1 MAAPAFSGEYIA
13 LSGVKVLAPNS
24 HLSASLTHEWR
35 SMATDVRVPT
45 TGNAGEDAVV
55 LEWNV
60 TEGSDVTAGD
70 VLVTLETAKATIDVE
85 APISGHVL
93 RTFYAAGDEVPEHE
107 VLAVLGEPGE
117 QLPSEGSPAGPAAD
131 ADDMGATSPAYP
143 TPAVLATQPGGG
155 AEQDGHTQTPA
166 RRHTASPRARKLAGE
181 FGLDIAALA
190 GTGPMGRIIIADVVA
205 ARDRTTAH
213 APPPLPPPQPVLTP
227 PAIDQTPNAPAEE
240 FTVVP
245 VRGARKITAQRMHA
259 SLANS
264 AQLTLTRY
272 AKAKALLRYAKRLRR
287 VTDATS
293 RPRIGL
299 NDLIMFATARAV
311 AQHPAANSWFDWEGI
326 KQFRHVNLGFAVDTG
341 QALLVPVI
349 RSADTMTLSELS
361 QAARTAIDKA
371 RAATLAPD
379 DMDGGT
385 FTVSNL
391 GSLGI
396 HWFTPVLNPPQ
407 TAILGIGATH
417 QDHPAGPSLL
427 PLSLTFDHR
436 AIDGAAAAT
445 LLSDIAGC
453 IETVDV
459 IAAL

>member
-1 MAAPAFSGEYIA
+1 
-13 LSGVKVLAPNS
+13 
-24 HLSASLTHEWR
+24 
-35 SMATDVRVPT
+35 MATDVRVPT

-70 VLVTLETAKATIDVE
+70 ILVTLETAKATIDVE
-85 APISGHVL
+85 APISGQVL
-93 RTFYAAGDEVPEHE
+93 KTFYATGDEVPEHE

-117 QLPSEGSPAGPAAD
+117 QMPPEGSSAGPAAD

-143 TPAVLATQPGGG
+143 TPAAIATQPGGG
-155 AEQDGHTQTPA
+155 AEPNGRTQT
-166 RRHTASPRARKLAGE
+166 RRHSASPRARRLAGE
-181 FGLDIAALA
+181 FGIDLSSLA

-205 ARDRTTAH
+205 AQDRPAAE
-213 APPPLPPPQPVLTP
+213 APPTPQPVLTP
-227 PAIDQTPNAPAEE
+227 PTIDQTPSAPVDE

-245 VRGARKITAQRMHA
+245 VRGARKITARRMQA
-259 SLANS
+259 SLATS

-272 AKAKALLRYAKRLRR
+272 AKAKALLRYAKRLRQ

-293 RPRIGL
+293 RPRMSL

-311 AQHPAANSWFDWEGI
+311 AQHPEANSWFDWEGI
-326 KQFRHVNLGFAVDTG
+326 KQFTHVNLGFAVDTG

-361 QAARTAIDKA
+361 QAARTLVERA
-371 RAATLAPD
+371 RTGTLAPD
-379 DMDGGT
+379 EMDGGT

-391 GSLGI
+391 GGLGI

-407 TAILGIGATH
+407 TAIVGIGAAH
-417 QDHPAGPSLL
+417 QSHPAGPSLV

-436 AIDGAAAAT
+436 AIDGAAAAK
-445 LLSDIAGC
+445 LLSDIASC

>member
-1 MAAPAFSGEYIA
+1 
-13 LSGVKVLAPNS
+13 
-24 HLSASLTHEWR
+24 
-35 SMATDVRVPT
+35 MATDVRVPT

-60 TEGSDVTAGD
+60 TEGSDVSAGD

-85 APISGHVL
+85 APISGQVL
-93 RTFYAAGDEVPEHE
+93 RTFYVAGDEVGEHE

-117 QLPSEGSPAGPAAD
+117 QMPPKGSSAGPAAD
-131 ADDMGATSPAYP
+131 ADDMGTTSPAYP
-143 TPAVLATQPGGG
+143 TPAVLATQPARS
-155 AEQDGHTQTPA
+155 AEPDGRVQTPA
-166 RRHTASPRARKLAGE
+166 RRHSASPRARKLAGE
-181 FGLDIAALA
+181 FGIDLTSLA
-190 GTGPMGRIIIADVVA
+190 GSGPMGRIIIADVVA
-205 ARDRTTAH
+205 AQDRATAD
-213 APPPLPPPQPVLTP
+213 APPELRALPAPVTSDQI
-227 PAIDQTPNAPAEE
+227 PAAPGDE

-259 SLANS
+259 SLSES

-272 AKAKALLRYAKRLRR
+272 AKAKALLRYAKRLRQ

-311 AQHPAANSWFDWEGI
+311 ARHPEANSWFDWEGI
-326 KQFRHVNLGFAVDTG
+326 KQFAHVNLGFAVDTG
-341 QALLVPVI
+341 HALLVPVI

-361 QAARTAIDKA
+361 HAARTAIDKA
-371 RAATLAPD
+371 RAGTLAPD
-379 DMDGGT
+379 EMDGGS

-391 GSLGI
+391 GSQGI

-407 TAILGIGATH
+407 SCILGVGATH
-417 QDHPAGPSLL
+417 QAHPDAPSLL

-436 AIDGAAAAT
+436 AIDGAGAAA
-445 LLSDIAGC
+445 LLADIAGY
-453 IETVDV
+453 IEAVDV

>member
-1 MAAPAFSGEYIA
+1 
-13 LSGVKVLAPNS
+13 
-24 HLSASLTHEWR
+24 
-35 SMATDVRVPT
+35 MATDVRVPT

-85 APISGHVL
+85 APISGQVL
-93 RTFYAAGDEVPEHE
+93 RTFYVAGDEVGEHE

-117 QLPSEGSPAGPAAD
+117 QMPPGGSSAGPAAD
-131 ADDMGATSPAYP
+131 ADDMGTTSPAYP
-143 TPAVLATQPGGG
+143 TPAVTATRPGRS
-155 AEQDGHTQTPA
+155 ADSDGRGQTPA
-166 RRHTASPRARKLAGE
+166 RRRTASPRARRLADEFGIDLTSLAGS
-181 FGLDIAALA
+181 
-190 GTGPMGRIIIADVVA
+190 GPMGRVIIADVVA
-205 ARDRTTAH
+205 AQDRATAE
-213 APPPLPPPQPVLTP
+213 PPPERR
-227 PAIDQTPNAPAEE
+227 AAPAPATAAQLDAAPGDE

-245 VRGARKITAQRMHA
+245 VRGARKITAQRMQA
-259 SLANS
+259 SLSNS

-272 AKAKALLRYAKRLRR
+272 AKTKGLLRFAKRLRR

-293 RPRIGL
+293 QPRIGL
-299 NDLIMFATARAV
+299 NDLIMFGTVQAV
-311 AQHPAANSWFDWEGI
+311 AGHPEANSWFDWEGI
-326 KQFRHVNLGFAVDTG
+326 KQFAHVNLGFAVDAG
-341 QALLVPVI
+341 HALVVPVI
-349 RSADTMTLSELS
+349 RSADTMTLSALS

-371 RAATLAPD
+371 RAGTLAPD
-379 DMDGGT
+379 EMDGGS

-391 GSLGI
+391 GSQGI

-407 TAILGIGATH
+407 TCILGVGAIHRTH
-417 QDHPAGPSLL
+417 PRAPSLL

-436 AIDGAAAAT
+436 AIDGAGAAT
-445 LLSDIAGC
+445 LLADIARC

>member
-1 MAAPAFSGEYIA
+1 
-13 LSGVKVLAPNS
+13 
-24 HLSASLTHEWR
+24 
-35 SMATDVRVPT
+35 MATDVRVPT

-70 VLVTLETAKATIDVE
+70 ILVTLETAKATIDVE
-85 APISGHVL
+85 APISGQVL
-93 RTFYAAGDEVPEHE
+93 KTFYTAGDEVGEHE

-117 QLPSEGSPAGPAAD
+117 QMPPGGSSAGPAAD

-143 TPAVLATQPGGG
+143 TPAVIATQPGGG
-155 AEQDGHTQTPA
+155 AEPNGRTHT
-166 RRHTASPRARKLAGE
+166 RRHSASPRARKLAGE
-181 FGLDIAALA
+181 FGIDLTSLA

-205 ARDRTTAH
+205 AQDRSSTEASPT
-213 APPPLPPPQPVLTP
+213 PQPVLTP
-227 PAIDQTPNAPAEE
+227 PTIDQTPSAPTEE

-245 VRGARKITAQRMHA
+245 VRGARKITAQRMQA

-272 AKAKALLRYAKRLRR
+272 AKAKALLRYAKRLRQ

-299 NDLIMFATARAV
+299 NDLIMFGTARAV
-311 AQHPAANSWFDWEGI
+311 AQHPEANSWFDWEGI
-326 KQFRHVNLGFAVDTG
+326 KQFTHVNLGFAVDTG

-361 QAARTAIDKA
+361 QAARTLVERA
-371 RAATLAPD
+371 RTGTLVPD
-379 DMDGGT
+379 EMDGGT

-391 GSLGI
+391 GGLDI

-407 TAILGIGATH
+407 TAIVGIGAAH
-417 QDHPAGPSLL
+417 QSHPAGPSLL

-436 AIDGAAAAT
+436 AIDGAAAAR
-445 LLSDIAGC
+445 LLSDIASC

>member
-1 MAAPAFSGEYIA
+1 
-13 LSGVKVLAPNS
+13 
-24 HLSASLTHEWR
+24 
-35 SMATDVRVPT
+35 MATDVRVPT

-60 TEGSDVTAGD
+60 TQGSDVSAGD
-70 VLVTLETAKATIDVE
+70 VLVTLETAKATVEVE
-85 APISGHVL
+85 APISGQVL
-93 RTFYAAGDEVPEHE
+93 RTFYVAGDEVGEHE

-117 QLPSEGSPAGPAAD
+117 QMPPEGSSAGPAAD
-131 ADDMGATSPAYP
+131 GDDMGTTSPAYP
-143 TPAVLATQPGGG
+143 TPAVLATQPARS
-155 AEQDGHTQTPA
+155 AEPDGQVQTPA
-166 RRHTASPRARKLAGE
+166 RRHSASPRARKLAGE
-181 FGLDIAALA
+181 FGIDLSSLA
-190 GTGPMGRIIIADVVA
+190 GSGPMGRIIIADVVA
-205 ARDRTTAH
+205 AQDRVTAE
-213 APPPLPPPQPVLTP
+213 TP
-227 PAIDQTPNAPAEE
+227 PEQRGAPAPATTDQAPAAPGEE
-240 FTVVP
+240 STVVP

-259 SLANS
+259 SLSES

-272 AKAKALLRYAKRLRR
+272 AKAKALLRYAKRLRQ

-293 RPRIGL
+293 GSRIGL

-311 AQHPAANSWFDWEGI
+311 ARHPEANSWFDWEGI
-326 KQFRHVNLGFAVDTG
+326 KQFAHVNLGFAVDTG
-341 QALLVPVI
+341 HALLVPVI

-371 RAATLAPD
+371 RAGTLAPNE
-379 DMDGGT
+379 MDGGS

-391 GSLGI
+391 GSQGI

-407 TAILGIGATH
+407 TCILGVGATH
-417 QDHPAGPSLL
+417 RTHPGASSLL

-436 AIDGAAAAT
+436 AIDGAGAAG
-445 LLSDIAGC
+445 LLADIARS

>member
-1 MAAPAFSGEYIA
+1 
-13 LSGVKVLAPNS
+13 
-24 HLSASLTHEWR
+24 
-35 SMATDVRVPT
+35 MATDVRVPT

-60 TEGSDVTAGD
+60 TQGSDVSAGD
-70 VLVTLETAKATIDVE
+70 VLVTLETAKATVEVE
-85 APISGHVL
+85 APISGQVL
-93 RTFYAAGDEVPEHE
+93 RTFYVAGDEVGEHE

-117 QLPSEGSPAGPAAD
+117 QMPPEGSSAGPAAD
-131 ADDMGATSPAYP
+131 ADDMGTTSPAYP
-143 TPAVLATQPGGG
+143 TPAVLATQPARSAEPDGGV
-155 AEQDGHTQTPA
+155 QKPT
-166 RRHTASPRARKLAGE
+166 RRHSASPRARKLAGE
-181 FGLDIAALA
+181 FGIDLSSLA
-190 GTGPMGRIIIADVVA
+190 GSGPMGRIIIADVVA
-205 ARDRTTAH
+205 AQDRATAG
-213 APPPLPPPQPVLTP
+213 ALPEQRT
-227 PAIDQTPNAPAEE
+227 APAPATTDQIPAAPGEE
-240 FTVVP
+240 STVVP

-259 SLANS
+259 SLSES

-272 AKAKALLRYAKRLRR
+272 AKAKALLRYAKRLRQ

-311 AQHPAANSWFDWEGI
+311 AHHPEANSWFDWEGI
-326 KQFRHVNLGFAVDTG
+326 KQFGHVNLGFAVDTG
-341 QALLVPVI
+341 HALLVPVI
-349 RSADTMTLSELS
+349 RSADTMTLTELS

-371 RAATLAPD
+371 RAGTLAPD
-379 DMDGGT
+379 EMDGGS

-391 GSLGI
+391 GSQGI

-407 TAILGIGATH
+407 TCILGVGATH
-417 QDHPAGPSLL
+417 RTHPGAPSLL

-436 AIDGAAAAT
+436 AIDGARAAA
-445 LLSDIAGC
+445 LLAEVARS

>member
-1 MAAPAFSGEYIA
+1 
-13 LSGVKVLAPNS
+13 
-24 HLSASLTHEWR
+24 
-35 SMATDVRVPT
+35 MATDVRLPT

-70 VLVTLETAKATIDVE
+70 ILVTLETAKATIDVE
-85 APISGHVL
+85 APISGQVL
-93 RTFYAAGDEVPEHE
+93 RTFYVAGDEVPEHE
-107 VLAVLGEPGE
+107 LLAVLGEPGE
-117 QLPSEGSPAGPAAD
+117 QMPPEGSSAGPAAD
-131 ADDMGATSPAYP
+131 ADDMGTTSPAYP
-143 TPAVLATQPGGG
+143 TPAAIATQPARS
-155 AEQDGHTQTPA
+155 AEPDGVQTPA
-166 RRHTASPRARKLAGE
+166 RRHSASPRARKLAGQ
-181 FGLDIAALA
+181 FGIDLSSLA
-190 GTGPMGRIIIADVVA
+190 GSGPMGRIIIADVVA
-205 ARDRTTAH
+205 AQDRATVE
-213 APPPLPPPQPVLTP
+213 APPEQRAAPVPT
-227 PAIDQTPNAPAEE
+227 DQMPGAPGDE

-259 SLANS
+259 SLSNS

-272 AKAKALLRYAKRLRR
+272 AKAKALLKYAKRLRQ

-311 AQHPAANSWFDWEGI
+311 ARHPEANSWFDWEGI
-326 KQFRHVNLGFAVDTG
+326 KQFAHVNLGFAVDTDH
-341 QALLVPVI
+341 ALLVPVI
-349 RSADTMTLSELS
+349 RVADTMTLSELS

-371 RAATLAPD
+371 RAGTLAPHE
-379 DMDGGT
+379 MDGGS

-391 GSLGI
+391 GSQGV

-407 TAILGIGATH
+407 TCILGVGAT
-417 QDHPAGPSLL
+417 QTHPGAPNLL

-436 AIDGAAAAT
+436 AIDGAGAAA
-445 LLSDIAGC
+445 LLADIARF
-453 IETVDV
+453 IEIVDV

>member
-1 MAAPAFSGEYIA
+1 
-13 LSGVKVLAPNS
+13 
-24 HLSASLTHEWR
+24 
-35 SMATDVRVPT
+35 MATDIRVPT

-70 VLVTLETAKATIDVE
+70 ILVTLETAKATIDVE

-93 RTFYAAGDEVPEHE
+93 RTFYVAGDEVPEHE

-117 QLPSEGSPAGPAAD
+117 QMPPEGSSAGPAAD
-131 ADDMGATSPAYP
+131 ADDMGTTSPAYP
-143 TPAVLATQPGGG
+143 TPAVIATQPARS
-155 AEQDGHTQTPA
+155 AEPDGVQTPA
-166 RRHTASPRARKLAGE
+166 RRHSASPRARKLAGQ
-181 FGLDIAALA
+181 FGIDLSSLA
-190 GTGPMGRIIIADVVA
+190 GSGPMGRIIIADVVA
-205 ARDRTTAH
+205 AQDRATVE
-213 APPPLPPPQPVLTP
+213 APPEQR
-227 PAIDQTPNAPAEE
+227 AAPATTDQMPGAPGDE

-259 SLANS
+259 SLSNS

-272 AKAKALLRYAKRLRR
+272 AKAKALLKYAKRLRQ

-311 AQHPAANSWFDWEGI
+311 ARHPEANSWFDWEGI
-326 KQFRHVNLGFAVDTG
+326 KQFAHVNLGFAVDTDH
-341 QALLVPVI
+341 ALLVPVI
-349 RSADTMTLSELS
+349 RFADTMTLSELS

-371 RAATLAPD
+371 RVGTLTPGE
-379 DMDGGT
+379 MDGGT

-391 GSLGI
+391 GSQGI

-407 TAILGIGATH
+407 SCILGVGATH
-417 QDHPAGPSLL
+417 QAHPGAPSLL

-436 AIDGAAAAT
+436 AIDGVGAAALMA
-445 LLSDIAGC
+445 DIARS

-459 IAAL
+459 VAAL

>member
-1 MAAPAFSGEYIA
+1 
-13 LSGVKVLAPNS
+13 
-24 HLSASLTHEWR
+24 
-35 SMATDVRVPT
+35 MATDVRVPT

-60 TEGSDVTAGD
+60 TEGSDVSAGD
-70 VLVTLETAKATIDVE
+70 VLVTLETAKATVVVE
-85 APISGHVL
+85 APISGQVL
-93 RTFYAAGDEVPEHE
+93 RTFYVAGDEVPEHE

-117 QLPSEGSPAGPAAD
+117 QMRPQGSSAGPAAD
-131 ADDMGATSPAYP
+131 ADDMGTTSPAYP
-143 TPAVLATQPGGG
+143 TPAVLATQPARSG
-155 AEQDGHTQTPA
+155 EPDGRVQKPA
-166 RRHTASPRARKLAGE
+166 RRHSASPRARKLAGE
-181 FGLDIAALA
+181 FGIDLSSLA
-190 GTGPMGRIIIADVVA
+190 GSGPMGRIIIADVVA
-205 ARDRTTAH
+205 AQDRATAE
-213 APPPLPPPQPVLTP
+213 APQERRGAPG
-227 PAIDQTPNAPAEE
+227 PATADQIPSAPGDE

-259 SLANS
+259 SLSES

-272 AKAKALLRYAKRLRR
+272 AKAKPLLRYAKRLRQ

-293 RPRIGL
+293 RPRIGV

-311 AQHPAANSWFDWEGI
+311 ARHPAANSWFDWEGI
-326 KQFRHVNLGFAVDTG
+326 KQFAHVNLGFAVDTG
-341 QALLVPVI
+341 HALLVPVI
-349 RSADTMTLSELS
+349 RFADTMTLSELS

-371 RAATLAPD
+371 RVGTLTPGE
-379 DMDGGT
+379 MDGGT

-391 GSLGI
+391 GSQGI

-407 TAILGIGATH
+407 SCILGVGATH
-417 QDHPAGPSLL
+417 QAHPGAPSLL

-436 AIDGAAAAT
+436 AIDGVGAAA
-445 LLSDIAGC
+445 LMGDIARS

>member
-1 MAAPAFSGEYIA
+1 
-13 LSGVKVLAPNS
+13 
-24 HLSASLTHEWR
+24 
-35 SMATDVRVPT
+35 MATDVRVPT

-60 TEGSDVTAGD
+60 SEGSNVTAGD
-70 VLVTLETAKATIDVE
+70 ILVSLETAKATIDVE
-85 APISGHVL
+85 APISGQVL
-93 RTFYAAGDEVPEHE
+93 RTFYMAGDEVGEHE

-117 QLPSEGSPAGPAAD
+117 QMPPDGSSAGPAAD

-143 TPAVLATQPGGG
+143 TPAVLATQPGRG
-155 AEQDGHTQTPA
+155 AEPDGRAQAPA
-166 RRHTASPRARKLAGE
+166 RRHSASPRARKLAGE
-181 FGLDIAALA
+181 FGIDLTALA

-205 ARDRTTAH
+205 AQNSATAE
-213 APPPLPPPQPVLTP
+213 ASPEQRALPTP
-227 PAIDQTPNAPAEE
+227 ATIDQVRTAPIDE

-259 SLANS
+259 SLSDS

-272 AKAKALLRYAKRLRR
+272 AKAKALLRYAKRLRH

-311 AQHPAANSWFDWEGI
+311 AQHPPANSWFDWEGI
-326 KQFRHVNLGFAVDTG
+326 KQFAHVNLGFAVDTG

-361 QAARTAIDKA
+361 RAARTAIDKA
-371 RAATLAPD
+371 RAGTLTPD
-379 DMDGGT
+379 DMDGGS

-391 GSLGI
+391 GGHGI

-407 TAILGIGATH
+407 TCILGVGAAH
-417 QDHPAGPSLL
+417 QSHPAGPSLL

-436 AIDGAAAAT
+436 AIDGAGAAG
-445 LLSDIAGC
+445 LLAEIASY

>member
-1 MAAPAFSGEYIA
+1 
-13 LSGVKVLAPNS
+13 
-24 HLSASLTHEWR
+24 
-35 SMATDVRVPT
+35 MATDVRVPT

-93 RTFYAAGDEVPEHE
+93 RTFYAAGDEVGEHE
-107 VLAVLGEPGE
+107 VLAVLGAPGE
-117 QLPSEGSPAGPAAD
+117 QMPPEGSSAGPAAD
-131 ADDMGATSPAYP
+131 ADDMGATSPAHP
-143 TPAVLATQPGGG
+143 TPAVMATQPGGG
-155 AEQDGHTQTPA
+155 GAEHDGRTHTPA
-166 RRHTASPRARKLAGE
+166 RRHSASPRARKLAGE
-181 FGLDIAALA
+181 FGIDLTSLA

-205 ARDRTTAH
+205 AQDRATAA
-213 APPPLPPPQPVLTP
+213 APPTRQPVPAP
-227 PAIDQTPNAPAEE
+227 PAINQIPSAPAEE

-245 VRGARKITAQRMHA
+245 VRGARKLTAQRTHA

-272 AKAKALLRYAKRLRR
+272 AKAKAPLRYAKRLRH
-287 VTDATS
+287 VTDASS
-293 RPRIGL
+293 RPRISL

-311 AQHPAANSWFDWEGI
+311 AQHPKANSWFDWEGI
-326 KQFRHVNLGFAVDTG
+326 TQFTHVNLGFAVDTG

-361 QAARTAIDKA
+361 QAARTAVDKA
-371 RAATLAPD
+371 RAGALAPEE
-379 DMDGGT
+379 MDGGT
-385 FTVSNL
+385 FTISNL

-417 QDHPAGPSLL
+417 QSHPAGPNLL

-436 AIDGAAAAT
+436 AIDGAAAAR